1 MNNLHLETTSS
12 SSDDVFYIP
21 EPAKTYTY
29 LQSCSPSVSQL
40 YIKGTYHELVSD
52 EYRGRRI
59 GIVGTR
65 DATVAGL
72 NDTRRIAQVVSAQD
86 CVVVSG
92 MALGVDGAAH
102 QGALDVTGST
112 IAVLGSGVDMIYPS
126 RHTRMAEE
134 ILERGCIISEFDC
147 GVQALP
153 WHFPVRNRIIAALSD
168 VLVVPEGTLKGGARI
183 TVDLALAMGKTVC
196 ALPGPRRNRASELPN
211 SIIKDGAVCITDP
224 ADVLREIGIGTE
236 DVGWELIEPTPTKKA
251 APNKRTEKMLAH
263 LAHGPASALDIAHL
277 CTYTEREALRLLCS
291 LEQMGL
297 VRYRRG
303 MYEIT

>member
-1 MNNLHLETTSS
+1 MNNLHLETSEAS
-12 SSDDVFYIP
+12 PADVFFIP
-21 EPAKTYTY
+21 EPAKTYSS
-29 LQSCSPSVSQL
+29 LAVCSPDVSQL
-40 YIKGTYHELVSD
+40 YIKGAHHEFVSD
-52 EYRGRRI
+52 EYIGRRI

-72 NDTRRIAQVVSAQD
+72 NDTRRLAQVVSTQG

-112 IAVLGSGVDMIYPS
+112 IAVLGSGVDMIYPN
-126 RHTRMAEE
+126 RHMRLAQD
-134 ILERGCIISEFDC
+134 ILKHGCIISEFDC

-224 ADVLREIGIGTE
+224 ADILREMGIDIE
-236 DVGWELIEPTPTKKA
+236 DVGWELLQPTTEKNE
-251 APNKRTEKMLAH
+251 APNKRTEKILAH

-277 CTYTEREALRLLCS
+277 CTYTERESMRLLS
-291 LEQMGL
+291 TLEQMGL

-303 MYEIT
+303 MYEVT

>member
-1 MNNLHLETTSS
+1 MNNLHLETSEAS
-12 SSDDVFYIP
+12 PADVFFIP
-21 EPAKTYTY
+21 EPAKTYSS
-29 LQSCSPSVSQL
+29 LAVCSPDVSQL
-40 YIKGTYHELVSD
+40 YIKGAHHEFVSD
-52 EYRGRRI
+52 EYIGRRI

-102 QGALDVTGST
+102 LGALDVTGST

-126 RHTRMAEE
+126 RHTRMAKE

-168 VLVVPEGTLKGGARI
+168 LIVVPEGTLKGGARI

-224 ADVLREIGIGTE
+224 ADVLREMGIDIE
-236 DVGWELIEPTPTKKA
+236 DVGWELLQPTPEKKA
-251 APNKRTEKMLAH
+251 APNKRTEKILAH

-277 CTYTEREALRLLCS
+277 CTYTERESMRLLS
-291 LEQMGL
+291 TLEQMGL

-303 MYEIT
+303 MYEVT